1 MNEPKVKLYI
11 LARQLGVAN
20 EVLIEKLRTRGLA
33 VDNANDSISERE
45 ASVIVREA
53 RQKGIQAT
61 APVKPTSSVR
71 LPTPRVPLRSPQA
84 PILPRPTLSTA
95 PKPPLSTF
103 FQKPPL
109 KPALPLT
116 APKLPVPPVSNSRG
130 VPLKNTPPLM
140 APKPPPL
147 LFKPKP
153 GAPKSNFFTPLEAE
167 TFASSPNLSVNAS
180 NTPIASDVVST
191 TVRSSSFAP
200 TPPPLPVISKQ
211 KPLTAPIVPPSAFL
225 RPKPEGE
232 PSEPVKLKTLSVKP
246 PLVLRELA
254 MLLDVKPFR
263 LISELMK
270 DGVFASI
277 NQVMDET
284 VAQKLAARHGVELI
298 FKRRT
303 QENLSQKPKE
313 APKID
318 ESKLLEP
325 RPPIVC
331 ILGHVDHGKTT
342 LLDTIRKTRVA
353 AREAG
358 GITQH
363 VGAYQVEA
371 NGKKITFLDTP
382 GHAAFSKIRQ
392 RGATVTDIAVLVV
405 AADDGFMP
413 QTEEALRFAQKE
425 NVPVVVA
432 INKIDAKGADL
443 DRVKQQMQKY
453 GIMSEDWGGQT
464 LCVGISALKGT
475 NVDQLLE
482 LILLQAEMMDL
493 KANPQGAAEG
503 VIIESRIEAG
513 RGATATVIVNKGTLR
528 SGDALVCGSCV
539 CKARALLDEN
549 NKPVK
554 EARPSTPVQILGWS
568 DAPEAG
574 ATFHVAKNEKE
585 ARREAEDA
593 ARSKQASEGGDSRK
607 IQNIEELMAALDA
620 KEHPALRVVI
630 RGDVH
635 GSVEALTDCLQA
647 INSQKVDLTVIDAG
661 VGQITLNDIHLA
673 HASKA
678 VIVGFNTKLENGAQA
693 AAKHDGVRI
702 LQHNIIYELIDQVK
716 NAMRE
721 LLDPEWLENKLGSA
735 EVRKLFTVS
744 KRLIAGCMVVS
755 GKMVH
760 GALARQIRK
769 GQVLT
774 ETKIVTLKRFKDD
787 VNEVKSGY
795 ECGIELSNLSE
806 ALLEGDVIECYE
818 KVSKLPDL

>member
-1 MNEPKVKLYI
+1 MA
-11 LARQLGVAN
+11 ARRLGVSN
-20 EVLIEKLRTRGLA
+20 EVLIEKLRAGGMFVKGATDLVSDREVSAILEKVRSNDTQA
-33 VDNANDSISERE
+33 VPSAGKI
-45 ASVIVREA
+45 A
-53 RQKGIQAT
+53 
-61 APVKPTSSVR
+61 SSVR
-71 LPTPRVPLRSPQA
+71 LPAPRVPLRSPQA
-84 PILPRPTLSTA
+84 PILPRPPLSSA
-95 PKPPLSTF
+95 PKPPLSAI
-103 FQKPPL
+103 QKVPMTS
-109 KPALPLT
+109 KLPLS
-116 APKLPVPPVSNSRG
+116 PVSGFGSQRS
-130 VPLKNTPPLM
+130 LKNTPPLTAPKPPPFLFKPKPSVAPKLNPFASSGSWM
-140 APKPPPL
+140 FAPKPNTFGAKTNTLPTSVVSSTTIKPSLSAPKPPPL
-147 LFKPKP
+147 PTFSKP
-153 GAPKSNFFTPLEAE
+153 
-167 TFASSPNLSVNAS
+167 
-180 NTPIASDVVST
+180 
-191 TVRSSSFAP
+191 
-200 TPPPLPVISKQ
+200 
-211 KPLTAPIVPPSAFL
+211 KPLTAPPVPTDLFQ
-225 RPKPEGE
+225 RPKVEEE
-232 PSEPVKLKTLSVKP
+232 PSEPIKKKTLSVKP

-263 LISELMK
+263 LISELMQQ
-270 DGVFASI
+270 GIFASI

-284 VAQKLAARHGVELI
+284 VAQKLAAKHGAELI

-303 QENLSQKPKE
+303 QDNVVQKPKE

-342 LLDTIRKTRVA
+342 LLDTIRKAHVA
-353 AREAG
+353 AKEAG

-443 DRVKQQMQKY
+443 DRVKQQMQKH

-503 VIIESRIEAG
+503 VVIESRVEAG
-513 RGATATVIVNKGTLR
+513 RGATATIIVNKGTLR
-528 SGDALVCGSCV
+528 SGDALVCGSRV

-549 NKPVK
+549 GKTLK
-554 EARPSTPVQILGWS
+554 EARPSTPVQVLGWS
-568 DAPEAG
+568 DAPTAG
-574 ATFHVAKNEKE
+574 ATFHAAKNEKE
-585 ARREAEDA
+585 ARREAEEA
-593 ARSKQASEGGDSRK
+593 ARSEQASETGDTRK
-607 IQNIEELMAALDA
+607 IQSVEELMAALDA
-620 KEHPALRVVI
+620 KEQKVLRVII

-635 GSVEALTDCLQA
+635 GSVEALVDCLSA
-647 INSQKVDLTVIDAG
+647 IQSKKVDLTIVDSG

-673 HASKA
+673 HASQA

-702 LQHNIIYELIDQVK
+702 LQHNIIYELIDEVK

-721 LLDPEWLENKLGSA
+721 LLDPEWSENKLGSA
-735 EVRKLFTVS
+735 EVRQLFTVA
-744 KRLIAGCMVVS
+744 KRSIAGCMVVA

-760 GALARQIRK
+760 GALARLVRK
-769 GQVLT
+769 GQILAD
-774 ETKIVTLKRFKDD
+774 TKIVTLKRFKDD

-795 ECGIELSNLSE
+795 ECGIELGNLSE
-806 ALLEGDVIECYE
+806 PLCTGDVIECYE